1 MSNRALSFIGRLDR
15 REESV
20 IMNQQQEH
28 AFIKRLVG
36 GSDTQL
42 VHRLYGSRKVRNVY
56 VPPSR
61 GVDGSNKVM
70 PKN

>member
-1 MSNRALSFIGRLDR
+1 MSNRALSFIGRLDK

-36 GSDTQL
+36 GSDMQL

-56 VPPSR
+56 VPPTR

-70 PKN
+70 SKN